1 MRSVT
6 VEVTQSDI
14 NQGTKNDCF
23 TCPVAIAV
31 NRALGIDN
39 AEIGEYVGSGN
50 DVDGMV
56 VEFDYNTIKLDN
68 SVRDFIYGFDLGH
81 DVDPIKF
88 QLVVP

>member
-1 MRSVT
+1 MRSVM

-14 NQGTKNDCF
+14 NQGVKNDCF
-23 TCPVAIAV
+23 TCPVAIAI
-31 NRALGIDN
+31 NRVLGIDN

-56 VEFDYNTIKLDN
+56 VEFDYHIIKLDDN
-68 SVRDFIYGFDLGH
+68 VRNFIYGFDLGH

-88 QLVVP
+88 ELVIP